1 MSIEQVE
8 LPDEIID
15 EAINWLIQLDINDSS
30 KTKRVAFDHWLQQS
44 PTHVCAWERVKSLH
58 NHYTALP
65 SIALADTLETL
76 ERKKSQSRL
85 SRRQAIKMLSI
96 SSVVLS
102 GIWLGKEHAP
112 WQRLLADYST
122 GIGEQGRFILADK
135 SQVILNTDSAL
146 SVDFLSKRRKL
157 RLRRGEMYLTAGPD
171 SDYYPKRPL
180 LIQTPFGRISALN
193 TRLTVRIQK
202 SRTKVSVQ
210 AGQVEL
216 LNRAGIQVS
225 ANNGES
231 FWLSNDK
238 IVSADR
244 SSIKSDAW
252 ISGAIAGTNIRLGEL
267 LDELSRYRVGIIDYS
282 PDLKDRLVS
291 GIFQLKN
298 VDTTLQFIAKVQSVS
313 VEFRTPYWVVVRP
326 A

>member
-1 MSIEQVE
+1 M
-8 LPDEIID
+8 
-15 EAINWLIQLDINDSS
+15 
-30 KTKRVAFDHWLQQS
+30 
-44 PTHVCAWERVKSLH
+44 
-58 NHYTALP
+58 
-65 SIALADTLETL
+65 
-76 ERKKSQSRL
+76 
-85 SRRQAIKMLSI
+85 
-96 SSVVLS
+96 
-102 GIWLGKEHAP
+102 
-112 WQRLLADYST
+112 
-122 GIGEQGRFILADK
+122 
-135 SQVILNTDSAL
+135 
-146 SVDFLSKRRKL
+146 
-157 RLRRGEMYLTAGPD
+157 
-171 SDYYPKRPL
+171 
-180 LIQTPFGRISALN
+180 
-193 TRLTVRIQK
+193 RIQK

-313 VEFRTPYWVVVRP
+313 IEFRTPYWVVVRP